1 MAPTEIAVIAPA
13 NPGPQRTLRAT
24 MQSLVLEGLS
34 SLHTR
39 RAYEQ
44 ALEEFLIWLSSAAS
58 CSFTK
63 ATVQKYRAELQAK
76 GLAPS
81 SINVRLSAVRKLAV
95 EASDNG
101 LLAPEIAAGIG
112 RVKGV
117 RRVGVRLGCWLTREQ
132 AEALLRVPDVG
143 TIKGTRDA
151 ALLSV
156 LLGAGLR
163 RSEAVALTFEH
174 LQQRENRWL
183 IADLL
188 GKHGRIRT
196 VPIPDWVEGA
206 IRAWAETAGF
216 RTGRI
221 FRAVDKKGRLQP
233 QALSAQAVFWILGR
247 YAAEIGLSVSPHDMR
262 RTYAHLAYKGRA
274 PLEQIQ
280 FSLGHASVVTTEI
293 YLGAGQDLRDAPCD
307 HLGLC

>member
-188 GKHGRIRT
+188 GKHG
-196 VPIPDWVEGA
+196 
-206 IRAWAETAGF
+206 WAHG
-216 RTGRI
+216 
-221 FRAVDKKGRLQP
+221 KMLQ
-233 QALSAQAVFWILGR
+233 L
-247 YAAEIGLSVSPHDMR
+247 
-262 RTYAHLAYKGRA
+262 
-274 PLEQIQ
+274 
-280 FSLGHASVVTTEI
+280 
-293 YLGAGQDLRDAPCD
+293 
-307 HLGLC
+307 